1 MIKYIPILLITLLFS
16 CNTKKYKKTIKFE
29 KSTILTLINENQD
42 SLHKKHKIGHVF
54 FAIDTECP
62 LCISYSKTMMKL
74 YNTYKEDLEFHAFLP
89 SPVFSNEKTDV
100 FIKKYHF
107 NMPLIVD
114 TNQMITSFL
123 DAKTTPECF
132 LLDND
137 LNILYQGLIDDWIKE
152 LGRKGQNIDTE
163 YLNEAI
169 IAYLLNDTIMIQ
181 NTNAIG
187 CIIERFK

>member
-16 CNTKKYKKTIKFE
+16 CNTKKYKKPIKFE
-29 KSTILTLINENQD
+29 KSAILEFINENQD
-42 SLHKKHKIGHVF
+42 SLHEKHKIGYVF

-74 YNTYKEDLEFHAFLP
+74 YNTYKEDLKFYAFLP
-89 SPVFSNEKTDV
+89 SPIFSNEKTNV

-114 TNQMITSFL
+114 TNQIITSFL
-123 DAKTTPECF
+123 DAKITPECF

-137 LNILYQGLIDDWIKE
+137 LNILYQGLIDNWIKE
-152 LGRKGQNIDTE
+152 LGRKGQNIDAE